1 MYLGIDT
8 SIRVGCGGH
17 RMLAVRNGRREAGV
31 VVEKGYFFPM
41 GTSLLQSTTTRYSIN
56 EKDNKPC

>member
-31 VVEKGYFFPM
+31 VVEKGYFFPWAP
-41 GTSLLQSTTTRYSIN
+41 RYY
-56 EKDNKPC
+56 KVPPHDTA